1 MDEHN
6 RSLLLRQCPP
16 EHRAKVRL
24 FLEFAEGEVPAEV
37 PDPYYGGPQG
47 FEQVL
52 DLVENAAR
60 GLLREITK

>member
-1 MDEHN
+1 MAFQRISTN
-6 RSLLLRQCPP
+6 GSSCGPT
-16 EHRAKVRL
+16 AKRL
-24 FLEFAEGEVPAEV
+24 FLEFADGEVPAEV